1 MALNQ
6 TNQQPEKP
14 TPDIT
19 AYQRLAHFEAVNKL
33 SGALRVA
40 ETLDQMLPI
49 LANETL
55 AMIDAAAVTIWIH
68 DSARNEL
75 CQVAASGF
83 PNLNLRLKP
92 GEGIA
97 GQVFLAGQPHISREF
112 KVDPRTHESARAQ
125 VPPNLAGA
133 ALPIRTTRETVGVLF
148 VSVLLPRELSS
159 EQVQLLATVAEIAG
173 IAIHRMQLHGLT
185 ERRLRRLT
193 ALQTVNL
200 AISTSLDLRVTLNIL
215 LDQVITQLQADAA
228 DILLFNPNT
237 QQLESAAERG
247 FRGADVKRVVHLGE
261 GIAGRAAIERQIVII
276 PDLKQAASSSAG
288 MPNSTDDEF
297 AACLAVPLVARGQ
310 IKGVLEIF
318 QRAPHDPDQE
328 WLDFLQTLAELAA
341 IAISN
346 AAQFETLE
354 RSKVELGV
362 AFDATIEGW
371 ARTLEMLER
380 EPHGHALRV
389 ADLTLRLAR
398 ALKIPE
404 TQFVHIRRGALLHD
418 IGKLNVAESILL
430 KPDRLTAKEWTA
442 MRKHP
447 LYAYELLAPI
457 EYLKPALAIPYC
469 HHEKWDGT
477 GYPNGLA
484 GEAIP
489 LEARIFAVVDV
500 WDALRSVR
508 PYHAAWLPAKILQR
522 IHTLAGTHFDPTVV
536 AAFLKLITED
546 QS

>member
-1 MALNQ
+1 MALDQ
-6 TNQQPEKP
+6 PNQQSEKQ
-14 TPDIT
+14 TLDAG
-19 AYQRLAHFEAVNKL
+19 AYQRLAHLEAVNKL
-33 SGALRVA
+33 S
-40 ETLDQMLPI
+40 ETLRIAGTLDEMLPI
-49 LANETL
+49 LASETL
-55 AMIDAAAVTIWIH
+55 AMIDAAAVTIWLH
-68 DSARNEL
+68 DPVRNEL

-83 PNLNLRLKP
+83 PNLNVRLKP

-97 GQVFLAGQPHISREF
+97 GQVFLAGQPHVSREF
-112 KVDPRTHESARAQ
+112 KTDPRTHETARAQ

-148 VSVLLPRELSS
+148 VSVLLPRELSP
-159 EQVQLLATVAEIAG
+159 EQVQLLATIAEIAG
-173 IAIHRMQLHGLT
+173 ITIHRMQLHELT
-185 ERRLRRLT
+185 ERRLRRLA

-200 AISTSLDLRVTLNIL
+200 AISASLDLRVTLNIL
-215 LDQVITQLQADAA
+215 LDQVITQLPADAA

-247 FRGADVKRVVHLGE
+247 FRGADTKRAVHLGE
-261 GIAGRAAIERQIVII
+261 GIAGRAAIERQIVVVS
-276 PDLKQAASSSAG
+276 DLKQTTGYGAG
-288 MPNSTDDEF
+288 MPNSADDEF
-297 AACLAVPLVARGQ
+297 VACLAVPLLARGQ

-318 QRAPHDPDQE
+318 QRAPHDPNQE
-328 WLDFLQTLAELAA
+328 WLDYLQTLAELAA
-341 IAISN
+341 IAINN
-346 AAQFETLE
+346 AAQFENLG
-354 RSKVELGV
+354 RSNVELGV
-362 AFDATIEGW
+362 AFDAVIEGW

-389 ADLTLRLAR
+389 ADLTLRLVR
-398 ALKIPE
+398 ELKIPE
-404 TQFVHIRRGALLHD
+404 AQYVHIRRGALLHD
-418 IGKLNVAESILL
+418 IGKLNVPESILL
-430 KPDRLTAKEWTA
+430 KPDRLSAKEWTE

-457 EYLKPALAIPYC
+457 EYLKPAVAIPYC

-508 PYHAAWLPAKILQR
+508 PYHAAWSPGKILQR
-522 IHTLAGTHFDPTVV
+522 IQTLAGTHFDPTVV
-536 AAFLKLITED
+536 AAFLKLITAD

>member
-1 MALNQ
+1 MTLNQ
-6 TNQQPEKP
+6 PNQQSEKQ
-14 TPDIT
+14 TLDAG
-19 AYQRLAHFEAVNKL
+19 AYQRLAHLEAVNKL
-33 SGALRVA
+33 SAALRVA
-40 ETLDQMLPI
+40 GTLDEMLSI
-49 LANETL
+49 LASETL
-55 AMIDAAAVTIWIH
+55 AMIDAAAVTIWLH
-68 DSARNEL
+68 DPVRNEL

-83 PNLNLRLKP
+83 PNLNVRLKP

-97 GQVFLAGQPHISREF
+97 GQVFLSGQSHISREF

-133 ALPIRTTRETVGVLF
+133 ALPIRTTRETVGVLLA
-148 VSVLLPRELSS
+148 SVLLPRELSS

-173 IAIHRMQLHGLT
+173 IAIHRMQLHELT
-185 ERRLRRLT
+185 ERRLRRLS

-200 AISTSLDLRVTLNIL
+200 AISTSLDLRVTLSIL

-247 FRGADVKRVVHLGE
+247 FRGTNVKRVVHLGE
-261 GIAGRAAIERQIVII
+261 GIAGRAAIERQIVSV
-276 PDLKQAASSSAG
+276 PDLKQTAGYGAG
-288 MPNSTDDEF
+288 MPCSAGDEF
-297 AACLAVPLVARGQ
+297 VACLAVPLLARGQ

-318 QRAPHDPDQE
+318 QRAPHDPDRE

-346 AAQFETLE
+346 AAQFENLG
-354 RSKVELGV
+354 RSNVELGV
-362 AFDATIEGW
+362 AFDAVIEGW

-380 EPHGHALRV
+380 EPQGHALRV

-398 ALKIPE
+398 ALKVPE

-430 KPDRLTAKEWTA
+430 KPDRLTAKEWIE

-489 LEARIFAVVDV
+489 LEARMFAVVDV

-508 PYHAAWLPAKILQR
+508 PYHAAWLPTKILQR
-522 IHTLAGTHFDPTVV
+522 IQTLGGTHFDSTVV

-546 QS
+546 HS